1 MKSIVVLN
9 AFGVAVSAT
18 ISWLLID
25 WTRTALLKAQQGFLP
40 LPAFTNV
47 VFKLQPALFV
57 PVAIFAL
64 AVVICVRSANV
75 SKGVTTLV
83 ASLAMVT
90 IIITGAVVSGAC
102 LLPWFP
108 HVP

>member
-9 AFGVAVSAT
+9 ACGVAVSAS
-18 ISWLLID
+18 ISWLLIE
-25 WTRTALLKAQQGFLP
+25 WTRTALLKAQQGLLP
-40 LPAFTNV
+40 LPAFTSG

-64 AVVICVRSANV
+64 VAVIFVRSNEMG
-75 SKGVTTLV
+75 KGMTILV

-90 IIITGAVVSGAC
+90 IIITSAVVSAAC

-108 HVP
+108 YVP